1 MGARREVVA
10 AATEHY
16 RSAKRA
22 EKGHML
28 DAGGQDSGPIH
39 TRESYW
45 IMSHRWERVTLVAY
59 ALWSLTTPRGS
70 QAIETV

>member
-1 MGARREVVA
+1 MGARREVA
-10 AATEHY
+10 AAVTERY

-22 EKGHML
+22 EKGAH
-28 DAGGQDSGPIH
+28 ARREGQDSGPIH

-59 ALWSLTTPRGS
+59 ALLVPYYPTGVASD
-70 QAIETV
+70 